1 MWSESNFLT
10 FGFQTDRNKKVLG
23 KKLKNSYSELFF
35 KEFTVEKHDCTPSPV
50 ILCMNVFLTIYIHF
64 ILLRECVYSCMFR

>member
-35 KEFTVEKHDCTPSPV
+35 FFKNLKLRSMTVVPP
-50 ILCMNVFLTIYIHF
+50 
-64 ILLRECVYSCMFR
+64 LLYYA